1 MLIDQQTNTLCR
13 KHKVCVIVPTYNNS
27 TTVADVV
34 TKTLQYCAN
43 VIVVNDG
50 STDKTQHFLKE
61 IPNIELISYPV
72 NQGKGYALK
81 TGFAR
86 AIEMGFEYAIT
97 IDSDGQHN
105 PADIPAFLEKL
116 DTEGESMI
124 IGNRNMDQPGIP
136 KKSNFGRKFS
146 NFWFWVE
153 TGIKNNDTQSGFR
166 LYPLQPFRTMKLIT
180 RKFEFEIES
189 IVRLAWKGIP
199 VTSVPVSVIYMTKE
213 TRVSHFRPFRDF
225 TRISI
230 LNTFL
235 VILAF
240 AYFRPLMYLRA
251 LKKNGIKY
259 LFSPN
264 STPSHQAFSVAFGV
278 FMGIIPIWG
287 FQLAAAILLAFLL
300 KLNKP
305 LVILFANISI
315 PPFLPFILYL
325 SMLCGSI
332 WVTSATPLILFP
344 EKLDLSYVKPFLLQ
358 YIAGSISL
366 AIIAAV
372 AFGSVTYAYL
382 LIRNKTKA

>member
-1 MLIDQQTNTLCR
+1 
-13 KHKVCVIVPTYNNS
+13 
-27 TTVADVV
+27 VADVV
-34 TKTLQYCAN
+34 TKTTQYCAD

-50 STDKTQHFLKE
+50 STDKTYHLLE
-61 IPNIELISYPV
+61 NIREIELISYQV

-86 AIEMGFEYAIT
+86 AAGMGFEYAIT

-105 PADIPAFLEKL
+105 PADIPTFLEKL
-116 DTEGESMI
+116 DTDGEAMI

-166 LYPLQPFRTMKLIT
+166 LYPLRPFKKMKLIT

-199 VTSVPVSVIYMTKE
+199 VTSVPVSVIYMPKE

-235 VILAF
+235 VFLAF
-240 AYFRPLMYLRA
+240 AYFRPMMYLRI

-259 LFSPN
+259 LFSTN
-264 STPSHQAFSVAFGV
+264 STPTKQAFSVAFGV
-278 FMGIIPIWG
+278 FMGIFPIWG
-287 FQLAAAILLAFLL
+287 FQLATAILLAFLL

-332 WVTSATPLILFP
+332 WVTNNAPLLQLP
-344 EKLDLSYVKPFLLQ
+344 EKFELDYVKPFLLQ
-358 YIAGSISL
+358 YLAGSISL

-382 LIRNKTKA
+382 LIRNKIKA